1 MPKPPFA
8 YPVTLERAQRRD
20 PADITDLRQLADWLD
35 TKFVI
40 PGTNIRFGLDG
51 LIGLVPGIGD
61 LITTALGL
69 YILVRAHELGA
80 PKVLLARMGLN
91 LAIDSVVGAVPL
103 FGDLFDIAFR
113 SHKRNVG
120 LVLRWLQQDA
130 CRP

>member
-1 MPKPPFA
+1 MPRPPLS
-8 YPVTLERAQRRD
+8 YNVILERAGSRD
-20 PADITDLRQLADWLD
+20 PADINDLRQLADWLD

-51 LIGLVPGIGD
+51 IIGLVPGIGD
-61 LITTALGL
+61 LITTALGS

-91 LAIDSVVGAVPL
+91 LVIDSVIGAVPL

-113 SHKRNVG
+113 SHKRNVE
-120 LVLRWLQQDA
+120 LLLNWLE
-130 CRP
+130 RRGRGP